1 MHNPFKKSGVAPA
14 LMIGGGLAA
23 LGAALF
29 AAKKGT
35 DTVEAVERAVQGTDP
50 PATQAPPAPGTGGVI
65 KARLTGYWP
74 YAATTDAARKMEG
87 GHFDRMMPDGYK
99 DKPNSSQ
106 YKAHILHTL
115 EQHLA
120 DPVNHPFVSVSGD
133 DKVWPYGQRLS
144 IDAWPN
150 AVFRVV
156 DTGGNFRGA
165 GKVYRIMGYEPLDIC
180 VNTSKTVVPK
190 TANVKIVPGDNFAKG
205 AAVATAGIKNQTIAG
220 IPDTSPDTE
229 CLARALESELGGR
242 SRGEMIAAAWAI
254 RNRAADAEMPVHQ
267 LLTPLGEY
275 GAPFMSGGYASTRRN
290 ATALSREVATT
301 VLGTESWADPTEGA
315 VDFWVP
321 EQQAKMRSMGD
332 MHRAAAR
339 RGDHVTAQKYAR
351 YASYGSEGDVRVQQA
366 ADGLGVASVI
376 GAVELLKRVQ

>member
-74 YAATTDAARKMEG
+74 FQANLSDAARTMEG
-87 GHFDRMMPDGYK
+87 GHNDRKG
-99 DKPNSSQ
+99 KPL
-106 YKAHILHTL
+106 ITL

-120 DPVNHPFVSVSGD
+120 NPSKYPYVAVSGD
-133 DKVWPYGQRLS
+133 DKIWPYGQRLS

-180 VNTSKTVVPK
+180 VNTSKTAVPN